1 MKKNKKQWMQWAGVF
16 LTVVLILANLLG
28 ITMTDTVEPVNPIAK
43 EYDKLEYEIAEGNLT
58 SGKQD
63 GEEQQE
69 PDGDENAKEQQGQ
82 KGREQQKQDGEQKE
96 TKSKQEKKKG
106 EQGKEQREQTVKAP
120 VQKNDSGVS
129 QGNQTDK
136 KNDQSDNENKNDEN
150 KNDGNK
156 NDESKNGESNNADGK
171 KPKNGES
178 DGEEIEGGAPSR
190 GGSEETDGGESET
203 EEDSEQPGTEDSE
216 EPDTQEDSEVPE
228 SPEDTEAQEE
238 DENAGLVTD
247 LESKIITFSELS
259 DDTLNFYAYYSDA
272 TVDANI
278 KVNYKHESET
288 GNGTWLTASG
298 RNYSTKLTMGKN
310 VIVVYY
316 SDKKGQRN
324 YSSFTITY
332 EAERATEDEPEV
344 GDKPPVIETNLDSWT
359 GEITTQAFTFTVKAK
374 TAEGA
379 QIYSNHIDVKL
390 DGQTVTNP
398 TGSAVYE
405 YVLNFNKPVVGE
417 TEAHKVTVLA
427 WDDAGNSKMVTYNV
441 TYRSIDEGEV
451 TGQARVVVDA
461 TTVGV
466 GILADETVDIIQGK
480 PASYTLLAALDQMDF
495 EYEYAGTEMV
505 GFYIR
510 SISRGNAFKKAAIPT
525 DLLTLIE
532 RDGLELRPACS
543 KNKLS
548 EYDFTQGSGWLYS
561 VNGGEYAG
569 KGLSEWNLN
578 DGDTLYLRYTVAYGK
593 DVGGTQEEYG
603 RLKSYCGMWI
613 DGGYIPL
620 AHVYAETRVE
630 PTETEDGYVEYCC
643 INCEHTY
650 REVIPHL
657 TSEESEGMSPS
668 ETKRTRN
675 AKRIISI
682 QKLGRFDEDK

>member
-1 MKKNKKQWMQWAGVF
+1 MKNKKQWMQWAGVV

-28 ITMTDTVEPVNPIAK
+28 ITMTDTVEPVNPIVK
-43 EYDKLEYEIAEGNLT
+43 EYDKLEYEIAEGSLT
-58 SGKQD
+58 SAQQD

-69 PDGDENAKEQQGQ
+69 SDGGEDIKEQQQGQ
-82 KGREQQKQDGEQKE
+82 KEKEQDREQQE
-96 TKSKQEKKKG
+96 KSKQEQEKE
-106 EQGKEQREQTVKAP
+106 EQEKEQSKETTESSAEKSANGENKEKQTDEI
-120 VQKNDSGVS
+120 NDS
-129 QGNQTDK
+129 
-136 KNDQSDNENKNDEN
+136 SDDEN
-150 KNDGNK
+150 KSD
-156 NDESKNGESNNADGK
+156 ESNNANGKEPKRGTSDGEELDNNT
-171 KPKNGES
+171 PDRDGTGES
-178 DGEEIEGGAPSR
+178 DG
-190 GGSEETDGGESET
+190 DGTGESDGDGNGAE
-203 EEDSEQPGTEDSE
+203 EEDGE
-216 EPDTQEDSEVPE
+216 EPDTEEDSEVPE
-228 SPEDTEAQEE
+228 TPEATEAQDE

-259 DDTLNFYAYYSDA
+259 DNTLNFYAYYSDA

-316 SDKKGQRN
+316 SDKKGKRN

-344 GDKPPVIETNLDSWT
+344 GDEPPVIETNLDSWT
-359 GEITTQAFTFTVKAK
+359 GEISTKAFTFTVKAR
-374 TAEGA
+374 TADGA
-379 QIYSNHIDVKL
+379 QIYSNHIIVKL

-398 TGSAVYE
+398 TGNAVYE

-461 TTVGV
+461 TTVGI

-495 EYEYAGTEMV
+495 EYEYAGTEMI

-532 RDGLELRPACS
+532 RDGLELRPACN

-593 DVGGTQEEYG
+593 DVGGSDEEYG

-620 AHVYAETRVE
+620 AHVYEETRVE
-630 PTETEDGYVEYCC
+630 PTETEDGYVEYRC

-650 REVIPHL
+650 QEVIPHL
-657 TSEESEGMSPS
+657 TSGESE
-668 ETKRTRN
+668 
-675 AKRIISI
+675 
-682 QKLGRFDEDK
+682 

>member
-1 MKKNKKQWMQWAGVF
+1 MKNKKQWMQWAGVV

-28 ITMTDTVEPVNPIAK
+28 ITMTDTVEPVNPIVK
-43 EYDKLEYEIAEGNLT
+43 EYDKLEYEIAEGSLT
-58 SGKQD
+58 SAQQD

-69 PDGDENAKEQQGQ
+69 SDGGEDIKEQQQGQ
-82 KGREQQKQDGEQKE
+82 KEKEQDREQQE
-96 TKSKQEKKKG
+96 KSKQEQEKE
-106 EQGKEQREQTVKAP
+106 EQEKEQSKETTESSAEKSANGENKEKQTDEI
-120 VQKNDSGVS
+120 NDS
-129 QGNQTDK
+129 
-136 KNDQSDNENKNDEN
+136 SDDEN
-150 KNDGNK
+150 KSD
-156 NDESKNGESNNADGK
+156 ESNNANGKEPKRGTSDGEELDNNT
-171 KPKNGES
+171 PDRDGTGES
-178 DGEEIEGGAPSR
+178 DG
-190 GGSEETDGGESET
+190 DGTGESDGDGNGAE
-203 EEDSEQPGTEDSE
+203 EEDGE
-216 EPDTQEDSEVPE
+216 EPDTEEDSEVPE
-228 SPEDTEAQEE
+228 TPEATEAQDE

-247 LESKIITFSELS
+247 LESKIVTFSELS
-259 DDTLNFYAYYSDA
+259 DNTLNFYAYYSDA

-316 SDKKGQRN
+316 SDKKGKRN

-344 GDKPPVIETNLDSWT
+344 GDEPPVIETNLDSWT
-359 GEITTQAFTFTVKAK
+359 GEISTKAFTFTVKAR
-374 TAEGA
+374 TADGA
-379 QIYSNHIDVKL
+379 QIYSNHIIVKL

-398 TGSAVYE
+398 TGNAVYE

-461 TTVGV
+461 TTVGI

-495 EYEYAGTEMV
+495 EYEYAGTEMI

-532 RDGLELRPACS
+532 RDGLELRPACN

-593 DVGGTQEEYG
+593 DVGGSDEEYG

-620 AHVYAETRVE
+620 AHVYEEMRVE
-630 PTETEDGYVEYCC
+630 PTETEDGYVEYRC

-650 REVIPHL
+650 QEVIPHL
-657 TSEESEGMSPS
+657 TSGESE
-668 ETKRTRN
+668 
-675 AKRIISI
+675 
-682 QKLGRFDEDK
+682 